1 MPGFPDD
8 SQSLA
13 PVGDVVGSGS
23 GVIPAGGFVSF
34 DDVLPTAGYSHLC
47 LLYTVDQDFT
57 NVTIGQVTDPLTS
70 AVPAAPTVPLS
81 LYTRSVT
88 VRNKGQAV
96 TGLLF
101 ESSAAVDANL
111 TWSLFGLN
119 GQIDPEPWRIAPR
132 IAIPGATTLLETPCF
147 VHAVTVTNNTNVDG
161 QYVNLGDSTSPI
173 TAAGYDTRVSLRA
186 YETKQLVFP
195 GPGWLVFYWLR
206 LWNSG
211 AVNGDV
217 ECSAVYSYLP

>member
-1 MPGFPDD
+1 MTGFPDD

-13 PVGDVVGSGS
+13 PVGDIVGSGS
-23 GVIPAGGFVSF
+23 GVVPAGGFLSF

-47 LLYTVDQDFT
+47 LMFTVDQDFV
-57 NVTIGQVTDPLTS
+57 NVTFGQVADPLVSGSPST
-70 AVPAAPTVPLS
+70 PTVPLS
-81 LYTRSVT
+81 LYNRSVT

-96 TGLLF
+96 SGLLF
-101 ESSAAVDANL
+101 ESSAAAAANI

-119 GQIDPEPWRIAPR
+119 GQINPEPWRIAPR
-132 IAIPGATTLLETPCF
+132 IATPGANTLLETPCF
-147 VHAVTVTNNTNVDG
+147 VHAVNVTNNTNVDG
-161 QYVNLGDSTSPI
+161 QYVNLGDST
-173 TAAGYDTRVSLRA
+173 TAISALSYDTRVSLRA

-195 GPGWLVFYWLR
+195 GSGWLIFYWLR

-211 AVNGDV
+211 AAVGDV